1 MSRVF
6 VFQQTDRA
14 APPKMVT
21 LAERENVVED
31 MEEDDATETK
41 EDVPIIDLSRPPTIT
56 PAFRIHRDSYRDG
69 ITTELEPIEEQAER
83 SDFSPLPSKSPLDA
97 EE

>member
-1 MSRVF
+1 LL
-6 VFQQTDRA
+6 FQQTDRA
-14 APPKMVT
+14 APPKMVA
-21 LAERENVVED
+21 LAEMENVVED
-31 MEEDDATETK
+31 IEEDDVTAIK
-41 EDVPIIDLSRPPTIT
+41 EDVPIIDSSRPPTIT

-83 SDFSPLPSKSPLDA
+83 SDFSPQPSKSPLDA